1 MNQRMDRMVAPS
13 EEEEEEN
20 ANDQEDGGG
29 EDNDDDNE
37 KESATKEVGDFNSMV
52 WGEPDIGTKQRSMID
67 DAIDS
72 VEKEERGGAKVDDG
86 GNNGANTGG
95 TEMTDSTTDNNNN
108 NNNNDALDLLDPTV
122 FDNALGGQEIM
133 IDNAIDSVEKEERE
147 GAKVDNGSNDGADT
161 DGTTDNNNDNDALDL
176 LDPTVFDN
184 ALGGQ
189 GTTCIGASKS
199 GLDGCLKLGEYAVK
213 SSKAPIDQCIY
224 CKKKNAVP
232 LCLTCRI
239 SAKVRAKLKEG
250 YKCQQGPTTNIQKFT
265 SAGQCSSLGPA
276 TPSGPPPSSPPPPL
290 PPPPLPPPPPPDAVG
305 PSGEE
310 EIESSVDEIKDV
322 GLECPEAYVG

>member
-1 MNQRMDRMVAPS
+1 MLPIFGTAREPRKNLKNFEDEKISLSEQKKARMRKGKANPSIMINRLHFCFMVAVVIVS
-13 EEEEEEN
+13 SSN
-20 ANDQEDGGG
+20 AMEGDEDLSTHMF
-29 EDNDDDNE
+29 NMNE
-37 KESATKEVGDFNSMV
+37 Q
-52 WGEPDIGTKQRSMID
+52 P
-67 DAIDS
+67 
-72 VEKEERGGAKVDDG
+72 
-86 GNNGANTGG
+86 
-95 TEMTDSTTDNNNN
+95 
-108 NNNNDALDLLDPTV
+108 P
-122 FDNALGGQEIM
+122 
-133 IDNAIDSVEKEERE
+133 
-147 GAKVDNGSNDGADT
+147 
-161 DGTTDNNNDNDALDL
+161 LDL